1 MNELK
6 LNNKR
11 TILVGLAFLSI
22 SAFWQMYDNL
32 VPLILRRTFALDE
45 SLTGM
50 IMAADNVLALFLLPL
65 FGGLSDKCGMGK
77 LGRRTPFILAGTAG
91 AVVLMNLLPLLDNSY
106 AVQAAPFKLAGFV
119 IVLGLLLIAMGT
131 YRSPAVALMPDVTP
145 KPLRSKGNA
154 IINLMGAVGG
164 VVYLGVSAAL
174 YPASRTEGAAHV
186 DYQPLFLIVSL
197 IMVIAVAL
205 LLLTI
210 REPKLAAENRAL
222 EKKHQIGRAH
232 V

>member
-22 SAFWQMYDNL
+22 CAFWQMYDNL
-32 VPLILRRTFALDE
+32 VPLILKNTFQMDE

-65 FGGLSDKCGMGK
+65 FGGLSDKCRPGR

-91 AVVLMNLLPLLDNSY
+91 AVVLMNLLPMLDNSY
-106 AVQAAPFKLAGFV
+106 FRQAAPYKLVSFV

-131 YRSPAVALMPDVTP
+131 YRSPAVALMPRPSPCAPRPTP
-145 KPLRSKGNA
+145 S
-154 IINLMGAVGG
+154 
-164 VVYLGVSAAL
+164 S
-174 YPASRTEGAAHV
+174 T
-186 DYQPLFLIVSL
+186 
-197 IMVIAVAL
+197 
-205 LLLTI
+205 
-210 REPKLAAENRAL
+210 
-222 EKKHQIGRAH
+222 
-232 V
+232 